1 MKKKS
6 IHTKFPLAKIKKIIQ
21 ENEEIGK
28 LKHSTPFVIC
38 LLKSPLSGDLHHQA
52 RPRTGSLLWRERKVD
67 SLAHVC

>member
-28 LKHSTPFVIC
+28 LKHSTPFVISLC
-38 LLKSPLSGDLHHQA
+38 LEKFIAKIVKDVEVTYGEKEKWTPSHLY
-52 RPRTGSLLWRERKVD
+52 V
-67 SLAHVC
+67 